1 MKTIDY
7 VLAAVRS
14 VAKERNHQVKI
25 DEGTDL
31 LLTADFDSLMMLEI
45 METVEKHYRIELFD
59 TLDPTE
65 IKTPR
70 KLAEFVDRALG
81 GKSNK

>member
-45 METVEKHYRIELFD
+45 METVEKHFRIELFD
-59 TLDPTE
+59 TVDLTE

-70 KLAEFVDRALG
+70 QLAEFVDRALG
-81 GKSNK
+81 GKST

>member
-59 TLDPTE
+59 TVDLTE
-65 IKTPR
+65 IMTPR

-81 GKSNK
+81 GKST